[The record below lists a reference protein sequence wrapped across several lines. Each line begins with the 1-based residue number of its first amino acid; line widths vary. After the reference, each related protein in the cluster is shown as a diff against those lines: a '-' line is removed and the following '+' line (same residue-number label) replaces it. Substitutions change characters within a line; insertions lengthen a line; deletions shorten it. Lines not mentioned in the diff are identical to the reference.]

1 MFGEDHFSFK
11 SLSHHHTNIRN
22 CRIIELPR
30 IVDSK
35 DGIIS
40 VAEARRHIPFD
51 IRRVYY
57 IYGLNYFHSIR
68 GLHAHR
74 KLEQALFC
82 INGSVRID
90 LDDGWQQTSMK
101 LDRPNMGLYLGVEL
115 WHKMGDFAQ
124 NCILLVL
131 ASDYFDESDYIRS
144 YEEFLDLVRNR

>member
-1 MFGEDHFSFK
+1 MVKDEMN
-11 SLSHHHTNIRN
+11 LRN
-22 CRIIELPR
+22 CRIVELPR

-68 GLHAHR
+68 GLHAHK

-90 LDDGWQQTSMK
+90 LDDGRRQTSVV
-101 LDRPNMGLYLGVEL
+101 LDRPNVGLYLGVEL
-115 WHKMGDFAQ
+115 WHKMGDFAH

-131 ASDYFDESDYIRS
+131 ASDHFDESDYIRS
-144 YEEFLDLVRNR
+144 YEEFLDRIRNR

>member
-1 MFGEDHFSFK
+1 MFGEDHSSFK
-11 SLSHHHTNIRN
+11 DLFPRQMNIRN

-30 IVDSK
+30 IVDSR

-40 VAEARRHIPFD
+40 VAEARRHVPFD

-57 IYGLNYFHSIR
+57 IYGLDYFHSIR

-74 KLEQALFC
+74 RLEQALFC

-90 LDDGWQQTSMK
+90 LDDGWRQASIK
-101 LDRPNMGLYLGVEL
+101 LDRPNMGLYLGAEL
-115 WHKMGDFAQ
+115 WHKMGGFAH

-144 YEEFLDLVRNR
+144 YEEFLNLVRSR

>member
-1 MFGEDHFSFK
+1 M
-11 SLSHHHTNIRN
+11 NIRN
-22 CRIIELPR
+22 CRFIELPR
-30 IVDSK
+30 IVDSR

-40 VAEARRHIPFD
+40 VAEAGRHVPFD

-57 IYGLNYFHSIR
+57 IYSLNYFHSIR

-90 LDDGWQQTSMK
+90 LDDGWRQASIK
-101 LDRPNMGLYLGVEL
+101 LDRPNIGIYLGVEL
-115 WHKMGDFAQ
+115 WHKMGDFGH

-131 ASDYFDESDYIRS
+131 ASDYHKESDYIRN
-144 YEEFLDLVRNR
+144 YEEFLKLVRGR